1 MYYVILYYIILQN
14 YIALFA
20 VSIENWK
27 DLKYH
32 AS

>member
-1 MYYVILYYIILQN
+1 MKN

-27 DLKYH
+27 NLLFAVNARTKMRKY
-32 AS
+32 